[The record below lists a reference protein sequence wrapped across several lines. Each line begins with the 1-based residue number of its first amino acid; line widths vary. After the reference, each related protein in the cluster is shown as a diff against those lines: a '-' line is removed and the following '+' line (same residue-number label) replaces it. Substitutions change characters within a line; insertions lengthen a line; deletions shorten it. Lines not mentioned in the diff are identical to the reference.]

1 MEISAIILAG
11 GKSRRMGEDKALLE
25 VNGKSMLERAIA
37 LCKTITSEIII
48 SSNHSSHNK
57 FGYLVM
63 PDEIKECG
71 PMGGIAACLKIS
83 KNEWNLVLSVDSAFV
98 EPDFVLYLISE
109 ADNFDAVVPYSEK
122 GKEPLI
128 ALYNKTALPSI
139 EENLNAGKF
148 KMIDLLTSINTK
160 LVDAQQWVKKF
171 PKLFNNLNRPEDL

>member
-11 GKSRRMGEDKALLE
+11 GKSRRMGKDKALLE
-25 VNGKSMLERAIA
+25 VNGQSMLERAIA

-48 SSNHSSHNK
+48 SSNHSSHNE
-57 FGYLVM
+57 FGYPVV

-83 KNEWNLVLSVDSAFV
+83 KTEWNLVLSVDSAFV
-98 EPDFVLYLISE
+98 ESDLYLISE
-109 ADNFDAVVPYSEK
+109 AGKFDAVVPYSEN

-128 ALYNKTALPSI
+128 ALYNKTALPRI

-148 KMIDLLTSINTK
+148 KMNDFLTSINTK
-160 LVDAQQWVKKF
+160 LVDAQQWVEKY
-171 PKLFNNLNRPEDL
+171 PQLFYNLNRPEDL